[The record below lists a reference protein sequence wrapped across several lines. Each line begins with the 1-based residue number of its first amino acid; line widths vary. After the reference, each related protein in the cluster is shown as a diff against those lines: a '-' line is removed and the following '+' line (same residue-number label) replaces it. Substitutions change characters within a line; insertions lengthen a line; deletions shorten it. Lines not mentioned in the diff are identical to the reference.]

1 MLPIEIRIRKL
12 PPSKQVILTI
22 VFEGVGNVYHEY
34 CHDWKL
40 FIQSKGWNKVP
51 RIWE

>member
-1 MLPIEIRIRKL
+1 MTPIEIRIRKF
-12 PPSKQVILTI
+12 PSTKTVLVTI
-22 VFEGVGNVYHEY
+22 VFPGIDNKIHEY